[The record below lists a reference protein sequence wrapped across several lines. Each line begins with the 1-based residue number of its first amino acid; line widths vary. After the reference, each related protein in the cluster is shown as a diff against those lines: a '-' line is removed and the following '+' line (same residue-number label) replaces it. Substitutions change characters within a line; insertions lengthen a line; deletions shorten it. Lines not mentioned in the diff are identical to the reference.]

1 MRKMTAI
8 MNLAAAAALAGILLT
23 GCSTEADETTAA
35 TTAAEAETT
44 TAAVGES
51 AVTTNQMAG
60 YIKEDLEA
68 EGAEVF
74 VIDTANDF
82 AELASRIEDVVSSG
96 TDGIVLVSADPN
108 QVANQLQD
116 AFDADIPVF
125 GCDSG
130 FIDGMQINATSDNYQ
145 MGELIVRYLFDDLM
159 GGKGTVI
166 ALTHRPHPG
175 VVKRCEAFD
184 DIIKE
189 YPDIKLIT
197 EQHVPAEQPINDAQ
211 DIVANLLT
219 ANPEKDSITAVFAA
233 WDEPA
238 IGATKALQEAGRD
251 EVIVTGVD
259 GNEQAI
265 EMINADTMLVVV
277 DVNNPSLTECEELIS
292 YAKTV
297 VVFDHHRQTKDVIA
311 NATLS
316 YVEPFA
322 SSACEMIA
330 EMLQYMDEK
339 IKLRPSEA
347 DAMYAGILI
356 DTDNFL
362 TKTGVRTFEAAAYLR
377 RSGADVMRVR
387 KMFRSD
393 IDSYR
398 QKADGVRNAEM
409 VLGMFAVSVFEPKEG
424 PESPIVLTAKVA
436 NEMLNIAGVRASF
449 VIAQLGDDVKISARS
464 IDDVNVQIIM
474 ERMGGGGHANIAA
487 AQFTN
492 TTKEEVKEQLVNL
505 LEEMYKE
512 GDI

>member
-1 MRKMTAI
+1 MCQGTFFFTYFQRAVLPFTDSRQEAVDKNEEEMIMRKMKTI
-8 MNLAAAAALAGILLT
+8 MSLAAAAALAGVLLT
-23 GCSTEADETTAA
+23 GCSTEADEKTTTA
-35 TTAAEAETT
+35 AETT
-44 TAAVGES
+44 TAAAAEAASEAGTEAEKTEGGALAGKKISVMTPYLTS
-51 AVTTNQMAG
+51 VTTNQMVG

-238 IGATKALQEAGRD
+238 IGAAKALQEAGRD

-259 GNEQAI
+259 GNEQAV
-265 EMINADTMLVVV
+265 EMIKDGTNLKATVKQNFEGMADIV
-277 DVNNPSLTECEELIS
+277 CEQMEKYFDGEEIEKGEMYAPAELI
-292 YAKTV
+292 T
-297 VVFDHHRQTKDVIA
+297 QE
-311 NATLS
+311 NA
-316 YVEPFA
+316 
-322 SSACEMIA
+322 
-330 EMLQYMDEK
+330 Q
-339 IKLRPSEA
+339 
-347 DAMYAGILI
+347 
-356 DTDNFL
+356 
-362 TKTGVRTFEAAAYLR
+362 
-377 RSGADVMRVR
+377 
-387 KMFRSD
+387 
-393 IDSYR
+393 
-398 QKADGVRNAEM
+398 
-409 VLGMFAVSVFEPKEG
+409 
-424 PESPIVLTAKVA
+424 
-436 NEMLNIAGVRASF
+436 
-449 VIAQLGDDVKISARS
+449 
-464 IDDVNVQIIM
+464 
-474 ERMGGGGHANIAA
+474 
-487 AQFTN
+487 
-492 TTKEEVKEQLVNL
+492 
-505 LEEMYKE
+505 
-512 GDI
+512 

>member
-1 MRKMTAI
+1 MCQGTFFFTYFQRAVLPFTDSRQEAVDKNEEEMIMRKMKTV
-8 MNLAAAAALAGILLT
+8 MSLAAAAALAGVLLT
-23 GCSTEADETTAA
+23 GCSTEADEKTTTA
-35 TTAAEAETT
+35 AETT
-44 TAAVGES
+44 TAAAAEAASEAGTEAEKTEGGALAGKKISVMTPYLTS
-51 AVTTNQMAG
+51 VTTNQMAG

-238 IGATKALQEAGRD
+238 IGAAKALQEAGRD

-259 GNEQAI
+259 GNEQAV
-265 EMINADTMLVVV
+265 EMIKDGTNLKATVKQNFEGMADIV
-277 DVNNPSLTECEELIS
+277 CEQMEKYFDGEEIEKGEMYAPAELI
-292 YAKTV
+292 T
-297 VVFDHHRQTKDVIA
+297 QE
-311 NATLS
+311 NA
-316 YVEPFA
+316 
-322 SSACEMIA
+322 
-330 EMLQYMDEK
+330 Q
-339 IKLRPSEA
+339 
-347 DAMYAGILI
+347 
-356 DTDNFL
+356 
-362 TKTGVRTFEAAAYLR
+362 
-377 RSGADVMRVR
+377 
-387 KMFRSD
+387 
-393 IDSYR
+393 
-398 QKADGVRNAEM
+398 
-409 VLGMFAVSVFEPKEG
+409 
-424 PESPIVLTAKVA
+424 
-436 NEMLNIAGVRASF
+436 
-449 VIAQLGDDVKISARS
+449 
-464 IDDVNVQIIM
+464 
-474 ERMGGGGHANIAA
+474 
-487 AQFTN
+487 
-492 TTKEEVKEQLVNL
+492 
-505 LEEMYKE
+505 
-512 GDI
+512 